1 MKINKLNFIKKVYT
15 VCLAFLSFFGLNES
29 KAQDFQFSQYHESP
43 LYLNPAFTGLGK
55 MHRIAIN
62 SRIQW
67 PNLPKAYLT
76 NAISYDYNLDHLS
89 SGFGLMLTR
98 DVAGSGNLGN
108 TNASFLYSYRVA
120 IGKKLVL
127 STGLQF
133 AYNFTGLN
141 QNGLTLGDQL
151 LDNRGVSFDSEL
163 DNIHKIQYFDFSG
176 GMLAYSEMLWGGFAL
191 QHMTEP
197 EVSLIGDS
205 NPLLMK
211 LSIHGGI
218 RIPLYRGP
226 KKMDNIS
233 SIAPSFVYKRQG
245 SNDQLDVGF
254 NWHYDPISAG
264 LWYRGVPFKKTNP
277 NEQLYDRDALIF
289 KFGLLFPDFQVGYS
303 YDFTLSELGGAS
315 GGAHEI
321 SIIFDFE
328 AQLKKKRKKQFIP
341 CPTF

>member
-1 MKINKLNFIKKVYT
+1 MNKISLKNFQGVIG
-15 VCLAFLSFFGLNES
+15 CLLCFIFLFEKEV

-55 MHRIAIN
+55 MHRVALN
-62 SRIQW
+62 SRVQW
-67 PNLPKAYLT
+67 PSLPKAYVS
-76 NAISYDYNLDHLS
+76 NALSYDYNLDYLS

-98 DVAGSGNLGN
+98 DVAGSGSLGN

-120 IGKKLVL
+120 LGDQLVL

-151 LDNRGVSFDSEL
+151 LDNRAVSFDSEL
-163 DNIHKIQYFDFSG
+163 SNIQNIQFFDFSG
-176 GMLAYSEMLWGGFAL
+176 GMLLYSKMLWGGFAL
-191 QHMTEP
+191 HHLTQP
-197 EVSLIGDS
+197 EMSLIGDS
-205 NPLLMK
+205 NPLNMK
-211 LSIHGGI
+211 ISVHGGV

-226 KKMDNIS
+226 KKLDNIS

-245 SNDQLDVGF
+245 INDQLDVGI

-264 LWYRGVPFKKTNP
+264 LWYRGVPFNRTDA
-277 NEQLYDRDALIF
+277 NESLYDRDALIF
-289 KFGLLFPDFQVGYS
+289 KFGLMFPDFQAGYS
-303 YDFTLSELGGAS
+303 YDFTISEFGGAS

-328 AQLKKKRKKQFIP
+328 AQLKKKRKKEFIP

>member
-1 MKINKLNFIKKVYT
+1 MNIDRIKILHK
-15 VCLAFLSFFGLNES
+15 FLLVSLTAYLLVFGSEI

-55 MHRIAIN
+55 MHRVTLN
-62 SRIQW
+62 SRVQW
-67 PNLPKAYLT
+67 PSLPRAYVT
-76 NAISYDYNLDHLS
+76 NALAYDYNLDYLS

-120 IGKKLVL
+120 LGKKLVL
-127 STGLQF
+127 STGMQF

-163 DNIHKIQYFDFSG
+163 ANVQNIQFFDFSG
-176 GMLAYSEMLWGGFAL
+176 GMLLYSQMLWGGVAL
-191 QHMTEP
+191 HHLTQP
-197 EVSLIGDS
+197 EMSLIGDS
-205 NPLLMK
+205 NPLNMK
-211 LSIHGGI
+211 ISIHGGI

-233 SIAPSFVYKRQG
+233 SIAPSFVYKTQG
-245 SNDQLDVGF
+245 INDQLDVGF

-264 LWYRGVPFKKTNP
+264 LWYRGVPFKRTDP
-277 NEQLYDRDALIF
+277 NEGLYDRDALIF
-289 KFGLLFPDFQVGYS
+289 KFGLLFPDFQAGYS
-303 YDFTLSELGGAS
+303 YDFTISEFGGAS

-328 AQLKKKRKKQFIP
+328 AKLRKKRKKEFIP

>member
-1 MKINKLNFIKKVYT
+1 MNIIQHKSFYT
-15 VCLAFLSFFGLNES
+15 YFTLCIICYFSIFGIES

-43 LYLNPAFTGLGK
+43 LYLNPAFTGLGE

-62 SRIQW
+62 SRVQW
-67 PNLPKAYLT
+67 PSLPRAYVT
-76 NAISYDYNLDHLS
+76 NALSYDYNLGYLS

-120 IGKKLVL
+120 IGNKLVL

-151 LDNRGVSFDSEL
+151 LDNRNVSFDNEL
-163 DNIHKIQYFDFSG
+163 SNIQNIQYFDFSAG
-176 GMLAYSEMLWGGFAL
+176 TLLYSEMLWGGFAL
-191 QHMTEP
+191 HHVTQP
-197 EVSLIGDS
+197 ETSLIGDS
-205 NPLLMK
+205 NPLNMK

-226 KKMDNIS
+226 KKLDNIS

-245 SNDQLDVGF
+245 INDQFDIGF

-264 LWYRGVPFKKTNP
+264 LWYRGVPFGKTDP
-277 NEQLYDRDALIF
+277 NEDLYDRDALIF
-289 KFGLLFPDFQVGYS
+289 KFGLLFPNFQAGYS
-303 YDFTLSELGGAS
+303 YDFTISEFGGAS

-328 AQLKKKRKKQFIP
+328 AKLRKKRKKEFIP

>member
-1 MKINKLNFIKKVYT
+1 METIKINSLDKLLMM
-15 VCLAFLSFFGLNES
+15 CLLSCFSFLGHES
-29 KAQDFQFSQYHESP
+29 TAQDFQFSQYHESP

-55 MHRIAIN
+55 MHRVTLN

-67 PNLPKAYLT
+67 PNLPKAYVT
-76 NAISYDYNLDHLS
+76 NALAYDYNLDYLS

-120 IGKKLVL
+120 LGDKLVL
-127 STGLQF
+127 STGMQF

-163 DNIHKIQYFDFSG
+163 ANIQNIQFFDFSG
-176 GMLAYSEMLWGGFAL
+176 GMLLYSKLLWAGFAL
-191 QHMTEP
+191 HHITEP
-197 EVSLIGDS
+197 EMSLIGDS
-205 NPLLMK
+205 NPLNRK
-211 LSIHGGI
+211 ISIHGGI
-218 RIPLYRGP
+218 KIPLYRGP

-245 SNDQLDVGF
+245 INDQLDVGF

-264 LWYRGVPFKKTNP
+264 LWYRGVPLKKTEP
-277 NEQLYDRDALIF
+277 NEGLYDRDALVF
-289 KFGLLFPDFQVGYS
+289 KFGLMYPDFQVGYS
-303 YDFTLSELGGAS
+303 YDFTISEFGGAA

-328 AQLKKKRKKQFIP
+328 AKLRKKRKKEFIP

>member
-1 MKINKLNFIKKVYT
+1 MNIDRIKILYKLLIISVTAY
-15 VCLAFLSFFGLNES
+15 FLVFGYKS

-55 MHRIAIN
+55 MHRIALN

-67 PNLPKAYLT
+67 PSLPRAYVT
-76 NAISYDYNLDHLS
+76 NALAYDYNLDYLS

-120 IGKKLVL
+120 LGKKLVL
-127 STGLQF
+127 STGMQF

-163 DNIHKIQYFDFSG
+163 SNIQNIQFFDFSG
-176 GMLAYSEMLWGGFAL
+176 GMLLYSQMLWGGFAVHHIT
-191 QHMTEP
+191 QP
-197 EVSLIGDS
+197 EMSLIGDS
-205 NPLLMK
+205 NPLNMK
-211 LSIHGGI
+211 ISIHGGI

-233 SIAPSFVYKRQG
+233 SIAPSFVYKKQG
-245 SNDQLDVGF
+245 INDQLDVGF
-254 NWHYDPISAG
+254 NWHYDPVSAG
-264 LWYRGVPFKKTNP
+264 LWFRGVPFNKTDANP
-277 NEQLYDRDALIF
+277 GLYDRDALIF
-289 KFGLLFPDFQVGYS
+289 KFGLLFPDFQAGYS
-303 YDFTLSELGGAS
+303 YDFTISEFGGAS

-328 AQLKKKRKKQFIP
+328 AKLRKKRKKEFIP

>member
-1 MKINKLNFIKKVYT
+1 MNINQIKSLDKLLIVGAM
-15 VCLAFLSFFGLNES
+15 VVLSLLGFES
-29 KAQDFQFSQYHESP
+29 KSQDFQFSQYHESP

-55 MHRIAIN
+55 MHRFTLN

-67 PNLPKAYLT
+67 PSLPRAYVT
-76 NAISYDYNLDHLS
+76 NALAYDYNLDYLS
-89 SGFGLMLTR
+89 SGFGLMITR

-120 IGKKLVL
+120 LGKKLVL

-151 LDNRGVSFDSEL
+151 LDNRGVSFDNEL
-163 DNIHKIQYFDFSG
+163 ANIQNIQFFDFSG
-176 GMLAYSEMLWGGFAL
+176 GMLLYSQMLWGGIAL
-191 QHMTEP
+191 HHLTQP
-197 EVSLIGDS
+197 EMSLIGDS
-205 NPLLMK
+205 NPLNMK
-211 LSIHGGI
+211 ISIHGGI

-226 KKMDNIS
+226 KKLDHIS

-245 SNDQLDVGF
+245 INDQLDVGF

-264 LWYRGVPFKKTNP
+264 LWYRGVPFKKTEP
-277 NEQLYDRDALIF
+277 NEGLYDRDALIF
-289 KFGLLFPDFQVGYS
+289 KFGLMFPDFQAGYS
-303 YDFTLSELGGAS
+303 YDFTISEFGGAS

-328 AQLKKKRKKQFIP
+328 ATLKKKRKKEFIP

>member
-1 MKINKLNFIKKVYT
+1 MNIDKLRY
-15 VCLAFLSFFGLNES
+15 FLKYFTGALLLLLLCFSYNVKG
-29 KAQDFQFSQYHESP
+29 QDFQFSQYHESP

-55 MHRIAIN
+55 MHRIALN

-67 PNLPKAYLT
+67 PSLPRAFVT
-76 NAISYDYNLDHLS
+76 NAVSYDYNLDHLS
-89 SGFGLMLTR
+89 SGFGLMITR

-108 TNASFLYSYRVA
+108 TNASFLYSYRA
-120 IGKKLVL
+120 ALGDKLVV

-133 AYNFTGLN
+133 AYNSTGLN

-163 DNIHKIQYFDFSG
+163 ANIQNIQFFDFSG
-176 GMLAYSEMLWGGFAL
+176 GMLLYSQMLWGGFAL
-191 QHMTEP
+191 HHLTQP
-197 EVSLIGDS
+197 EMSLIGDS
-205 NPLLMK
+205 NPLNMK
-211 LSIHGGI
+211 ISIHGGV

-226 KKMDNIS
+226 KKLDNIS
-233 SIAPSFVYKRQG
+233 SIAPSFVYKKQG
-245 SNDQLDVGF
+245 INDQLDIGI

-264 LWYRGVPFKKTNP
+264 LWYRGVPFNRTEP
-277 NEQLYDRDALIF
+277 NESLYDRDALIF
-289 KFGLLFPDFQVGYS
+289 KFGLIFSDFQAGYS
-303 YDFTLSELGGAS
+303 YDFTISEFGGAS

-328 AQLKKKRKKQFIP
+328 AQLKKKRKKEFIP

>member
-1 MKINKLNFIKKVYT
+1 MIEVKDIFKVH
-15 VCLAFLSFFGLNES
+15 VVIVLMFFCFGKNEV

-55 MHRIAIN
+55 MHRVALN

-67 PNLPKAYLT
+67 PNLPKAFVT
-76 NAISYDYNLDHLS
+76 NALSYDYNLSFLS

-120 IGKKLVL
+120 LGKKLVL

-163 DNIHKIQYFDFSG
+163 ANIQNIQFFDFSG
-176 GMLAYSEMLWGGFAL
+176 GMLLYSEKLWAGFAL
-191 QHMTEP
+191 HHLTEP
-197 EVSLIGDS
+197 EMSLIGDS
-205 NPLLMK
+205 NPLSMK
-211 LSIHGGI
+211 ISIHGGI
-218 RIPLYRGP
+218 RIPLYKGMTHLE
-226 KKMDNIS
+226 KLS
-233 SIAPSFVYKRQG
+233 SIAPSFIYKRQG
-245 SNDQLDVGF
+245 INDQLDVGI
-254 NWHYDPISAG
+254 NWHYDPVSAG
-264 LWYRGVPFKKTNP
+264 LWYRGVPLRKSSADRNF
-277 NEQLYDRDALIF
+277 YDRDALIF
-289 KFGLLFPDFQVGYS
+289 KFGLVFPGFQAGYS
-303 YDFTLSELGGAS
+303 YDFTISEFGSAS

-321 SIIFDFE
+321 SLIFDFE
-328 AQLKKKRKKQFIP
+328 VELRKRRKKEFIP

>member
-1 MKINKLNFIKKVYT
+1 MLKTRNLHIIQYTAIVLMVAILLNPYQV
-15 VCLAFLSFFGLNES
+15 

-55 MHRIAIN
+55 MHRITLN
-62 SRIQW
+62 SRVQW
-67 PNLPKAYLT
+67 PSLPKAYVT
-76 NAISYDYNLDHLS
+76 NALAYDYNMDYLS

-108 TNASFLYSYRVA
+108 TNASFLYSYR
-120 IGKKLVL
+120 IGIADKLVL

-151 LDNRGVSFDSEL
+151 LDNRGISFDSEL
-163 DNIHKIQYFDFSG
+163 SNIQNIQYFDFAG
-176 GMLAYSEMLWGGFAL
+176 GVLLYGKSLWAGLALHHL
-191 QHMTEP
+191 TQP
-197 EVSLIGDS
+197 EISLIGDS
-205 NPLLMK
+205 NPLRMK
-211 LSIHGGI
+211 ISAHGGI
-218 RIPLYRGP
+218 RIPLYRGST
-226 KKMDNIS
+226 KLEYLS

-245 SNDQLDVGF
+245 INDQLDLGI

-264 LWYRGVPFKKTNP
+264 LWYRGVPLGKTTP
-277 NEQLYDRDALIF
+277 NESLYDRDALIF

-303 YDFTLSELGGAS
+303 YDFTISDLGGAS

-328 AQLKKKRKKQFIP
+328 AKLAKKRKKQFLP

>member
-1 MKINKLNFIKKVYT
+1 MNINQIKYFHKLLIVSL
-15 VCLAFLSFFGLNES
+15 VCFFSILTNES

-55 MHRIAIN
+55 MHRVTLN

-67 PNLPKAYLT
+67 PSLPKAYVT
-76 NAISYDYNLDHLS
+76 NALAYDYNLDYLS

-120 IGKKLVL
+120 LGDKLVL
-127 STGLQF
+127 STGMQF

-151 LDNRGVSFDSEL
+151 LDNRAVSFDSEL
-163 DNIHKIQYFDFSG
+163 SNIQNIQYFDFSG
-176 GMLAYSEMLWGGFAL
+176 GMLLYSQKLWGGFAL
-191 QHMTEP
+191 HHITQP
-197 EVSLIGDS
+197 ETSLIGDS
-205 NPLLMK
+205 NPLNMK
-211 LSIHGGI
+211 ISIHGGI
-218 RIPLYRGP
+218 RIPLYNGP

-245 SNDQLDVGF
+245 INDQLDVGF

-264 LWYRGVPFKKTNP
+264 LWYRGVPFKKTDP
-277 NEQLYDRDALIF
+277 NEGLYDRDALIF
-289 KFGLLFPDFQVGYS
+289 KFGLMFPDFQAGYS
-303 YDFTLSELGGAS
+303 YDFTISEFGGSS

-321 SIIFDFE
+321 SIIFDFV
-328 AQLKKKRKKQFIP
+328 AKLSKKRKKEFIP

>member
-1 MKINKLNFIKKVYT
+1 MNINQIKYLHKVLI
-15 VCLAFLSFFGLNES
+15 VGSVLLFSFFGNKG

-55 MHRIAIN
+55 MHRVALN

-67 PNLPKAYLT
+67 PSLPKAYVT
-76 NAISYDYNLDHLS
+76 NAISWDYNLDYLS

-120 IGKKLVL
+120 LGKKLVL
-127 STGLQF
+127 STGIQF

-163 DNIHKIQYFDFSG
+163 SNIQNIQYFDFSG
-176 GMLAYSEMLWGGFAL
+176 GMLLYSQKLWGGFAVHHL
-191 QHMTEP
+191 TQP
-197 EVSLIGDS
+197 EMSLIGDS
-205 NPLLMK
+205 NPLNLK
-211 LSIHGGI
+211 ISIHGGI

-233 SIAPSFVYKRQG
+233 SIAPSFVYKKQG
-245 SNDQLDVGF
+245 INDQLDIGF

-264 LWYRGVPFKKTNP
+264 LWYRGVPFKRTDP
-277 NEQLYDRDALIF
+277 NSGLYDRDALIF
-289 KFGLLFPDFQVGYS
+289 KFGLIFPEFQAGYS
-303 YDFTLSELGGAS
+303 YDFTISEFGGAS

-328 AQLKKKRKKQFIP
+328 VKLRKKRKKEFIP

>member
-1 MKINKLNFIKKVYT
+1 MISKQLKSTKKRIIVYT
-15 VCLAFLSFFGLNES
+15 ISMLLIIGFNGKS
-29 KAQDFQFSQYHESP
+29 QDFQFSQYHESP

-55 MHRIAIN
+55 MHRLTLN

-67 PNLPKAYLT
+67 PSLPRAYVT
-76 NAISYDYNLDHLS
+76 NALAYDYNLDYLS

-163 DNIHKIQYFDFSG
+163 ANIQNIQFFDFSG
-176 GMLAYSEMLWGGFAL
+176 GVLLYSERIWAGIATHHLT
-191 QHMTEP
+191 QP
-197 EVSLIGDS
+197 EMSLIGDS
-205 NPLLMK
+205 NPLNMK
-211 LSIHGGI
+211 ISFHGGI

-226 KKMDNIS
+226 KKLDNIS

-245 SNDQLDVGF
+245 INDQLDVGF

-264 LWYRGVPFKKTNP
+264 VWYRGVPFGKTDP
-277 NEQLYDRDALIF
+277 NENLYDRDALIF
-289 KFGLLFPDFQVGYS
+289 KFGLIFPDFQAGYS
-303 YDFTLSELGGAS
+303 YDFTISEFGGAS

-328 AQLKKKRKKQFIP
+328 AKLRKKRKKEFIP

>member
-1 MKINKLNFIKKVYT
+1 MNIVQTKITNRFLAG
-15 VCLAFLSFFGLNES
+15 CLACFIFIYSHES

-55 MHRIAIN
+55 MHRITLN

-67 PNLPKAYLT
+67 PSLPKAYVT
-76 NAISYDYNLDHLS
+76 NAVAYDYNLDHLS
-89 SGFGLMLTR
+89 SGIGLMLTR

-120 IGKKLVL
+120 IGNKLVL

-151 LDNRGVSFDSEL
+151 LDNRNVSFDSEL
-163 DNIHKIQYFDFSG
+163 ANIQNIQFFDFSS
-176 GMLAYSEMLWGGFAL
+176 GMLLYSEKLWAGFAL
-191 QHMTEP
+191 HHLTQP
-197 EVSLIGDS
+197 EMSLIGDS
-205 NPLLMK
+205 NPLNMK
-211 LSIHGGI
+211 ISIHGGI
-218 RIPLYRGP
+218 RIPLYKGAT
-226 KKMDNIS
+226 KLQYLS

-245 SNDQLDVGF
+245 INDQLDMGI

-264 LWYRGVPFKKTNP
+264 LWYRGVPFGKTDP
-277 NEQLYDRDALIF
+277 NENLYDRDALIF
-289 KFGLLFPDFQVGYS
+289 KFGLIFPDIQVGYS
-303 YDFTLSELGGAS
+303 YDFTISEFGGAS

-328 AQLKKKRKKQFIP
+328 AQLRKKRKEKFLP